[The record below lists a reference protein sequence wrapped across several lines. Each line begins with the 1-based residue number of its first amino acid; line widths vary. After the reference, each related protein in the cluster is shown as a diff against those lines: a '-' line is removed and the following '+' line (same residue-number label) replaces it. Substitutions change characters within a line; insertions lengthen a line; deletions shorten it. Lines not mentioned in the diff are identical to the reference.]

1 MQCTTKYCSVKGNYM
16 RIQVPKELDHN
27 AADEVRLEAECIFT
41 KCPIQN
47 VIFDFQNTTFMD
59 SSGIGLITG
68 RYRKIC
74 DLGGKIYV
82 YGLSGSMDKLFLLSG
97 LNTIVN
103 KIADMEDV
111 PYEE

>member
-1 MQCTTKYCSVKGNYM
+1 MECTTNFCVVRGKCMVIS
-16 RIQVPKELDHN
+16 IPKELDHN
-27 AADEVRLEAECIFT
+27 VADEIRKEAECIFV
-41 KCPIQN
+41 KRPIKN
-47 VIFDFQNTTFMD
+47 VVFDFSETTFMD

-74 DLGGKIYV
+74 DLGGRIYV
-82 YGLSGSMDKLFLLSG
+82 YGLNPAMDKLFLLSG

-103 KIADMEDV
+103 KITDLEEV